1 MMRFVAFLLFIW
13 AYCWNVSSLYAQQT
27 SAPAPCGPVPNENQ
41 MRWHE
46 MEFYAFIHFSI
57 NTFTDQ
63 EWGEGGNDSRLFNP
77 TELDCRQWARVCK
90 EAGMKG
96 IILTAK
102 HHDGFCLWPS
112 AYTEYSVKNSPWRNG
127 KGDLVRELSEACKEY
142 GLKLGVYLSP
152 WDRNRA
158 DYGSSSYVAYFRNQL
173 KELLTQ
179 YGDIFEVWFDGAN
192 GGWGYYGGAKEN
204 RQIDRSVYYDWGN
217 TIKMIREIQPNTII
231 WNECGPD
238 VRWCGNEGGSI
249 GETNWCSFDAR
260 EFVPGAADTKVLRTG
275 RENGTDWVPG
285 EVNVSIRPGWFYHR
299 HEDGKVKT
307 LPHLLDIYYNSIGRG
322 ATWLLNFPID
332 RKGKIHANDEKAVLE
347 LRKALDE
354 TFAVNLCKKA
364 WVEADHVRGGSQRYA
379 AAMVLDNDKDTYW
392 ATDDGI
398 RQASLTIGFE
408 KPTAFNRILIQEYI
422 RLGQRVKSFK
432 VEAEV
437 DGKWQE
443 LATETTIG
451 YKRILRFPTVTAS
464 RVRLAV
470 LDAKACPLISN
481 IEVYHA
487 PQVLIQPQIVRNQN
501 GEVAIRTLGQ
511 DLKVFYTLDDEDPS
525 EKSLSYSGPFSAD
538 GKAVVRAVAV
548 DVATGRRSPVTREVF
563 GISRKTWKVLA
574 ADKRA
579 ERVIDGDAG
588 SSWHQH
594 GTMPAD
600 LTVDLGQDMVISGFR
615 YLPDQSSH
623 PSGII
628 TFHEF
633 YVSENG
639 SEWKLVSKGEFS
651 NIRNNPLWQI
661 KEFVPVKARYV
672 KLRALENTQGSQVAG
687 YAEIDILTP

>member
-1 MMRFVAFLLFIW
+1 MIRLVSFLLFIGVFFG
-13 AYCWNVSSLYAQQT
+13 NPLGLYAQVT
-27 SAPAPCGPVPNENQ
+27 VPSSCGPVPNENQ

-63 EWGEGGNDSRLFNP
+63 EWGEGGNDPKLFNP
-77 TELDCRQWARVCK
+77 TNLDCRQWARVCK

-112 AYTEYSVKNSPWRNG
+112 AYTDYSVKNSPWKNG

-142 GLKLGVYLSP
+142 GLKLGLYLSP

-158 DYGSSSYVAYFRNQL
+158 DYGSPSYVTYFRNQL
-173 KELLTQ
+173 RELLTQ

-204 RQIDRSVYYDWGN
+204 RQIDRSIYYDWEN
-217 TIKMIREIQPNTII
+217 TIKMIREIQPETII

-238 VRWCGNEGGSI
+238 IRWCGNEGGSI
-249 GETNWCSFDAR
+249 GETNWCSFDAH
-260 EFVPGAADTKVLRTG
+260 EFVPGAADTKVLRVG

-285 EVNVSIRPGWFYHR
+285 EVNVSIRPGWFYHQ

-307 LPHLLDIYYNSIGRG
+307 LPQLLDIYYNSIGRG
-322 ATWLLNFPID
+322 STWLLNFPID
-332 RKGKIHANDEKAVLE
+332 REGKVHANDEKAVLE

-354 TFAVNLCKKA
+354 AFAVNLCKNA
-364 WVEADHVRGGSQRYA
+364 RAEAEYVRGGSRRYS
-379 AAMVLDNDKDTYW
+379 AAMAIDDKKDTYW
-392 ATDDGI
+392 ATDDDVKK
-398 RQASLTIGFE
+398 ASLTIKFK
-408 KPTAFNRILIQEYI
+408 KPATFNRILLQEYI

-432 VEAEV
+432 LEAEI
-437 DGKWQE
+437 DDSWQE

-451 YKRILRFPTVTAS
+451 YKRILRFPTVTTS
-464 RVRLAV
+464 RVRLSI
-470 LDAKACPLISN
+470 LDAKSCPLISN
-481 IEVYHA
+481 IEIYHA
-487 PQVLIQPQIVRNQN
+487 PQILTQPQIVRNKN
-501 GEVAIRTLGQ
+501 GEVSIRTVDQ
-511 DLKVFYTLDDEDPS
+511 ESKVFYTLNDEEPS
-525 EKSLSYSGPFSAD
+525 EKSLSYSTPFFVD

-548 DVATGRRSPVTREVF
+548 DMATGRQSPVAREEF
-563 GISRKTWKVLA
+563 GISRKEWKILA
-574 ADKRA
+574 VDTLA

-588 SSWHQH
+588 TNWHQR
-594 GTMPAD
+594 GAMPAD
-600 LTVDLGQDMVISGFR
+600 LILDLGHEMEINGFR
-615 YLPDQSSH
+615 YLPDQSIYY

-628 TFHEF
+628 TLYEF

-639 SEWKLVSKGEFS
+639 SEWKEISKGEFS

-661 KEFVPVKARYV
+661 KTFDPIKARYV
-672 KLRALENTQGSQVAG
+672 KLRALSNTQEDKVVG
-687 YAEIDILTP
+687 YAEIDILAP

>member
-1 MMRFVAFLLFIW
+1 MVKQNVFLLIW
-13 AYCWNVSSLYAQQT
+13 FYCCTALGMYAQT
-27 SAPAPCGPVPNENQ
+27 SVPSPCGPVPSEKQ

-63 EWGEGGNDSRLFNP
+63 EWGEGGNDPKLFNP
-77 TELDCRQWARVCK
+77 TNLDCRQWARICK

-96 IILTAK
+96 VILTAK

-112 AYTEYSVKNSPWRNG
+112 AYTEYSVKKSPWRNG
-127 KGDLVRELSEACKEY
+127 KGDLVRELSDACKEY

-158 DYGSSSYVAYFRNQL
+158 DYGSASYVTYFRNQL

-204 RQIDRSVYYDWGN
+204 RWIDRSVYYDWAK
-217 TIKMIREIQPNTII
+217 TIKMVRELQPNAII

-238 VRWCGNEGGSI
+238 IRWCGNEGGSI
-249 GETNWCSFDAR
+249 GETNWCTFNAG
-260 EFVPGAADTKVLRTG
+260 EFTPGIPEFEVLRFG
-275 RENGTDWVPG
+275 RENGSDWIPG
-285 EVNVSIRPGWFYHR
+285 EVNVSIRPGWFYHQ

-307 LPHLLDIYYNSIGRG
+307 LPQLLDIYYNSIGRG
-322 ATWLLNFPID
+322 STWLLNFPID
-332 RKGKIHANDEKAVLE
+332 KEGRIHANDEKAVLE

-354 TFAVNLCKKA
+354 AFAVNLCKKA
-364 WVEADHVRGGSQRYA
+364 RAEADNVRGESRRYA
-379 AAMVLDNDKDTYW
+379 AAMAIDNKKDTYW
-392 ATDDGI
+392 ATDDDVK
-398 RQASLTIGFE
+398 QASLIIEFK
-408 KPTAFNRILIQEYI
+408 KPTAFNRVLLQEYI

-432 VEAEV
+432 LEAEV
-437 DGKWQE
+437 EGKWQE
-443 LATETTIG
+443 LAAETTIG

-464 RVRLAV
+464 RVRLSI

-481 IEVYHA
+481 IEIYHA
-487 PQVLIQPQIVRNQN
+487 PQVLTQPQIVRNQN
-501 GEVAIRTLGQ
+501 GEVTVHAFDQESKI
-511 DLKVFYTLDDEDPS
+511 FYTLNDEEPS
-525 EKSLSYSGPFSAD
+525 EKSLVYSTPFIAD
-538 GKAVVRAVAV
+538 GKTVVRAVAI
-548 DVATGRRSPVTREVF
+548 DVTTGQRSPVAREEF
-563 GISRKTWKVLA
+563 GISRKSWKVLA
-574 ADKRA
+574 GDKHA

-588 SSWHQH
+588 SNWHQR
-594 GTMPAD
+594 GVMPAD
-600 LTVDLGQDMVISGFR
+600 LVLDLGKELEISGFR
-615 YLPDQSSH
+615 YLPDQSNYF

-628 TFHEF
+628 TFYEF

-639 SEWKLVSKGEFS
+639 SEWKQVSEGEFS

-661 KEFVPVKARYV
+661 KEFAPVKARYV
-672 KLRALENTQGSQVAG
+672 KLRALNNTQGDKVAG